1 MYRNCPCRCFRV
13 SFRGDNLPRRLF
25 GSRRLFLP
33 EVPAREKDRGAPLH
47 DAVIDSGMG
56 QVGRVFDLFQFQVGR
71 DDQRLSAPVPAVNDK
86 EHLLQ
91 RIFGIAFH
99 SQVVQ
104 DQKAVIVK
112 GRDKSGSVLGKH
124 PGQLVQ
130 DRGDIR
136 HEHRYVPLNQGI
148 GDASGKKGFPR
159 PHIAKKQK
167 AGIFPVC
174 LLSVPR
180 IGTGLLHERV
190 LAVVIGKGEV
200 MEITVLQAQRPPVPD
215 ALHERPLFLGGL
227 PLPPGLLLAGA
238 DTEGHEVAVPERVGE
253 EGLPPP
259 SAFLTVDK
267 AIRMVYV
274 FVLR

>member
-1 MYRNCPCRCFRV
+1 MRAQLRIIPDTVQKKNPV
-13 SFRGDNLPRRLF
+13 ILDSFQSF
-25 GSRRLFLP
+25 SQ
-33 EVPAREKDRGAPLH
+33 VP
-47 DAVIDSGMG
+47 
-56 QVGRVFDLFQFQVGR
+56 GRFP
-71 DDQRLSAPVPAVNDK
+71 APVPAVNDK

-91 RIFGIAFH
+91 CILRIPFH
-99 SQVVQ
+99 SQVIQ

-112 GRDKSGSVLGKH
+112 GGDKRRPVLRKH
-124 PGQLVQ
+124 PGQPVQ
-130 DRGDIR
+130 DRGDVC
-136 HEHRYVPLNQGI
+136 HKHRYVLVDQGI

-200 MEITVLQAQRPPVPD
+200 MEITVLQALRPPVPD

-238 DTEGHEVAVPERVGE
+238 DTAGHEVAVPERVGE
-253 EGLPPP
+253 DGLPPP

-267 AIRMVYV
+267 AIRRLYV